1 MNSASHPVDRVLPR
15 RQMLTLG
22 LQHML
27 VAYIGAIAVPLIVA
41 SALKMSPADT
51 TVLISTAL
59 FCSGISTIL
68 QTVGVWKLG
77 VRLPI
82 LQGVAFSSVG
92 PVIAI
97 GLTPGVGFAGVC
109 GAVIGAGIITTFAAP
124 LVGRLRR
131 LFPPVVT
138 GCIVTAI
145 GLQLFPVA
153 YQWAGGGD
161 AAKLQF
167 GELSFLAVALVV
179 AVVILAV
186 NRFANAFLRNLS
198 VLIGLVAGSLLAIAL
213 GMGNF
218 TNVAAAPW
226 FTVPYPFHF
235 GTPVFAIVPVLTMVV
250 VMIVQMV
257 ESMGLFVA
265 IGDIVEKQ
273 VSEEDVV
280 RGLRANGIASAIA
293 GTFAAF
299 PFIAF
304 MENVG
309 LVILTGVRSRW
320 IVAVSGVLMCVVAL
334 VPKIGAI
341 VASTP
346 SAALGGA
353 GIAMFGVVV
362 AAGVQTLAKVDFEN
376 NRYNVLIVG
385 FTIATALIPVMAPK
399 VFAHM
404 PDWTQPFLHSGV
416 VIACLVSV
424 LLNALLN
431 GVPAAAPVE
440 THARADAAPRSPMA
454 RECD

>member
-1 MNSASHPVDRVLPR
+1 MNTASHPVDRVLPW

-22 LQHML
+22 MQHML

-59 FCSGISTIL
+59 FCSGISTIF
-68 QTVGVWKLG
+68 QTVGFWKLG

-97 GLTPGVGFAGVC
+97 GLAPGIGFTG
-109 GAVIGAGIITTFAAP
+109 
-124 LVGRLRR
+124 
-131 LFPPVVT
+131 VT
-138 GCIVTAI
+138 GCIVTVI

-153 YQWAGGGD
+153 YQWVGGGSNI
-161 AAKLQF
+161 AKHDF
-167 GELSFLAVALVV
+167 GSLSFLGITLLVA
-179 AVVILAV
+179 AVILCV
-186 NRFANAFLRNLS
+186 NRFGTPFVRNLS
-198 VLIGLVAGSLLAIAL
+198 VLIGLNVGTGIAIAL
-213 GMGNF
+213 GMGHYA
-218 TNVAAAPW
+218 NVATTPW
-226 FTVPYPFHF
+226 FTLPVPFYF
-235 GTPVFAIVPVLTMVV
+235 GTPVFSVVPIATMAV

-265 IGDIVEKQ
+265 IGDIVDKD

-280 RGLRANGIASAIA
+280 RGLRANGVASAIA
-293 GTFAAF
+293 GMFAAF

-320 IVAVSGVLMCVVAL
+320 IVAVSGVLMCAVAL
-334 VPKIGAI
+334 VPKFGAI
-341 VASTP
+341 VAATP

-362 AAGVQTLAKVDFEN
+362 AAGVQTLAKVDFEH

-385 FTIATALIPVMAPK
+385 FTLATALIPVMAPQ
-399 VFAHM
+399 VFGHM
-404 PDWTQPFLHSGV
+404 PAWTQPFLQSGV
-416 VIACLVSV
+416 VLACLVSV
-424 LLNALLN
+424 MLNALLN
-431 GVPAAAPVE
+431 GVRPAERVQE
-440 THARADAAPRSPMA
+440 DHADAACASMA
-454 RECD
+454 RD

>member
-1 MNSASHPVDRVLPR
+1 MNTASHPVDRVLPW

-22 LQHML
+22 MQHML

-59 FCSGISTIL
+59 FCSGISTIF
-68 QTVGVWKLG
+68 QTVGFWKLG

-97 GLTPGVGFAGVC
+97 GLAPGIGFTGVC
-109 GAVIGAGIITTFAAP
+109 GAVIGAGVFTAFAAP

-131 LFPPVVT
+131 FFPPVVT
-138 GCIVTAI
+138 GCIVTVI

-153 YQWAGGGD
+153 YQWVGGGSSI
-161 AAKLQF
+161 AKSEF
-167 GELSFLAVALVV
+167 GSLPFLGITLLVV
-179 AVVILAV
+179 AVILCV
-186 NRFANAFLRNLS
+186 NRFGTPFVRNLS
-198 VLIGLVAGSLLAIAL
+198 VLIGLVVGTGLAVAL
-213 GMGNF
+213 GMGHYA
-218 TNVAAAPW
+218 NVATTPW
-226 FTVPYPFHF
+226 FTLPVPFYF
-235 GTPVFAIVPVLTMVV
+235 GTPVFSIVPIATMAV

-265 IGDIVEKQ
+265 IGDIVDKE

-280 RGLRANGIASAIA
+280 RGLRANGVASAIA
-293 GTFAAF
+293 GMFAAF

-320 IVAVSGVLMCVVAL
+320 IVAMSGVLMCAVAL
-334 VPKIGAI
+334 VPKFGAI
-341 VASTP
+341 VAATP

-362 AAGVQTLAKVDFEN
+362 AAGVQTLAKVDFEG

-385 FTIATALIPVMAPK
+385 FTIAAALIPVMAPQ
-399 VFAHM
+399 VFGHM
-404 PDWTQPFLHSGV
+404 PAWTQPFLQSGV
-416 VIACLVSV
+416 VLACLVSV
-424 LLNALLN
+424 VLNALLN
-431 GVPAAAPVE
+431 GVRPAERVQE
-440 THARADAAPRSPMA
+440 DHVDAACGSMA
-454 RECD
+454 RD